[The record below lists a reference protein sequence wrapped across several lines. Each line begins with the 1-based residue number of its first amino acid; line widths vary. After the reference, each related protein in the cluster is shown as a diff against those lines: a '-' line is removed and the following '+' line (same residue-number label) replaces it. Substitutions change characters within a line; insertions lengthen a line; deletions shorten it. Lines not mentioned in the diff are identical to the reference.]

1 MVRPSCAPADG
12 AQVVTIRALTWL
24 TTFGIPAL
32 LAWSLAPEMLVPLA
46 LLAAHAVVQGKGEG
60 WP

>member
-1 MVRPSCAPADG
+1 M
-12 AQVVTIRALTWL
+12 IRALTWSVSFL
-24 TTFGIPAL
+24 LPAL
-32 LAWSLAPEMLVPLA
+32 LAWSLAPEMLAIVG